1 MLRFGSLVRI
11 VKYTEDWDKKEGD
24 KIRLPEFKVEG
35 KKAKNSK
42 SECTIKNSLDFLFAI
57 L

>member
-1 MLRFGSLVRI
+1 MRI
-11 VKYTEDWDKKEGD
+11 VKYIEDWDKKEGD
-24 KIRLPEFKVEG
+24 KIRLPEFKVKG